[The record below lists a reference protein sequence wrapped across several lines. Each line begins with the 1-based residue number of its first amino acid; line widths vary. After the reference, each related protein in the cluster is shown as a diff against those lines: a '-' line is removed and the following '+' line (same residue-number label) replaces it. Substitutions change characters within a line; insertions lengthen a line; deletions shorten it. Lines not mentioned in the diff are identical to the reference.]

1 METAISIIVISA
13 ILGFGVM
20 VLMLIKKRK
29 RKLSAGEMSFVR
41 NQWRM
46 LSSGQ
51 NMRNSILEADKL
63 IDYVLG
69 KYGYTGSMG
78 EKLKKAQRVFTDI
91 NSVWAAHKIRNRLA
105 HELEFNPTKNDVDFV
120 LASFGKALRDLE
132 IEL

>member
-1 METAISIIVISA
+1 MELAIGIIALSA
-13 ILGFGVM
+13 ILGLGVV
-20 VLMLIKKRK
+20 VLLFIKKHK
-29 RKLSAGEMSFVR
+29 RRLNAGEMSFVR

-78 EKLKKAQRVFTDI
+78 EKLKKAQKVFSDI
-91 NSVWAAHKIRNRLA
+91 NAVWAAHKIRNRLA
-105 HELEFNPTKNDVDFV
+105 HELEFHPTKNDVDFV
-120 LASFGKALRDLE
+120 LASFGKALKDLE

>member
-1 METAISIIVISA
+1 METAISIIVIFA
-13 ILGFGVM
+13 ILGLGVM
-20 VLMLIKKRK
+20 VLMFIKKHK

-78 EKLKKAQRVFTDI
+78 EKLKKAQKVFSDI

-120 LASFGKALRDLE
+120 LASFEKALRDLE

>member
-1 METAISIIVISA
+1 METAISIIVIFA
-13 ILGFGVM
+13 ILGLGVM
-20 VLMLIKKRK
+20 VLMFIKKHK
-29 RKLSAGEMSFVR
+29 RRLSAGEMSFVR

-46 LSSGQ
+46 LSSGK

-78 EKLKKAQRVFTDI
+78 EKLKKAQRIFTDI
-91 NSVWAAHKIRNRLA
+91 NAVWAAHKIRNRLA
-105 HELEFNPTKNDVDFV
+105 HELEFHPTKNDVDFV